1 MVALQIISKVLAT
14 KDLSIIKDNNLTADY
29 FFEYEEEYNFI
40 LDHFN
45 KYKTVPDEATFLSKF
60 DIDLVEV
67 QESDRYLLE
76 TIQEEYLYRE
86 SVPVVQKAADLLKD
100 DANAAAEYMLQA
112 VKQLQPNYGI
122 KGIDIIHDAQIR
134 QQEWIERKNNPDEYF
149 FTTGF
154 KELDDMVHGWKRGE
168 EFVVIL
174 ARTNHGKSWVLE
186 KMVTHI
192 WQIGYNVGYISP
204 EMGASSIGYRFDTLY
219 KQFSN
224 SGLSWGKDDVDE
236 KQYSEYVKELNDKEN
251 KFIVSTPAD
260 FANKMTVSKLR
271 QYITQYK
278 LDILAIDGVGYLSD
292 ERAERG
298 DSTATKLKHIGEDLM
313 SLSVEMNIPILVVA
327 QANRTGITEGDND
340 TPDIGSVRD
349 GDGLA
354 FNATVLLA
362 LKLKDRVLTM
372 EVKKARNIELGKK
385 IMYQLDINVGDFKY
399 IPTSDTQDISVKTRT
414 ERKRSKKQQTKEDV
428 F

>member
-1 MVALQIISKVLAT
+1 MVALQILSKVLAT
-14 KDLSIIKDNNLTADY
+14 KDTSIIDNNNLTEDY
-29 FFEYEEEYNFI
+29 FVEYQDEYNFI
-40 LDHFN
+40 INH
-45 KYKTVPDEATFLSKF
+45 KKEYGTVPDEATFLSKF
-60 DIDLVEV
+60 DVDLVEV
-67 QESDRYLLE
+67 TETDRYLID
-76 TIQEEYLYRE
+76 TIREEYLYYK
-86 SVPVVQKAADLLKD
+86 SVPVVQKIASLLKD
-100 DANAAAEYMLQA
+100 DANAAAEYMLHA
-112 VKQLQPNYGI
+112 IKELQPDYGI
-122 KGIDIIHDAQIR
+122 KGVDIIHEASIR

-154 KELDDMVHGWKRGE
+154 QELDDMVHGWRRGE

-192 WQIGYNVGYISP
+192 WQLGYNVGYISP

-224 SGLSWGKDDVDE
+224 SGLSWGKDDVNEND
-236 KQYSEYVKELNDKEN
+236 YNDYVEELGKKDN

-271 QYITQYK
+271 QYIKQYK

-362 LKLKDRVLTM
+362 LKLKDRVMTM

-399 IPTSDTQDISVKTRT
+399 IPSNDVVTSTKAKV
-414 ERKRSKKQQTKEDV
+414 ERKRSNKPQTKEDV

>member
-29 FFEYEEEYNFI
+29 FFEYEDEYKFI

-60 DIDLVEV
+60 SDIDLVEV
-67 QESDRYLLE
+67 QETDRYLLE
-76 TIQEEYLYRE
+76 TIQEEHLYRE
-86 SVPVVQKAADLLKD
+86 SVPVVQKVAELLKD

-122 KGIDIIHDAQIR
+122 KGIDIIHQADIR

-168 EFVVIL
+168 EFIVIL

-219 KQFSN
+219 KQFNN
-224 SGLSWGKDDVDE
+224 SALSWGKKEIDE
-236 KQYSEYVKELNDKEN
+236 KEYNDYVKQLSEKDN

-260 FANKMTVSKLR
+260 FANKMTISKLR
-271 QYITQYK
+271 QYIIQYK
-278 LDILAIDGVGYLSD
+278 LDVLAIDGVGYLSD

-385 IMYQLDINVGDFKY
+385 IMYQLDINVGDFRY
-399 IPTSDTQDISVKTRT
+399 IPTTDTMANDKSKGQ
-414 ERKRSKKQQTKEDV
+414 RKRGKKVETKEDV